1 MSHDGWKYILYDFW
15 PKIYFFKVY
24 NFFYIMKVKITASSL
39 QNPLLKRRKAVE
51 MVACVILQRITV
63 LGVKLSSH
71 FKLIFGGHSQKGH
84 KFCPFFGQKWG
95 GGVGQRHL
103 ATLGLGDSSLYN
115 SPRHAAGKSF
125 ETNQLAYHWC

>member
-1 MSHDGWKYILYDFW
+1 
-15 PKIYFFKVY
+15 
-24 NFFYIMKVKITASSL
+24 MKVKITASSL
-39 QNPLLKRRKAVE
+39 QNPFLKRRKAVE

-95 GGVGQRHL
+95 GGGGGAGLKFSRGGRGGQKFVCNR
-103 ATLGLGDSSLYN
+103 
-115 SPRHAAGKSF
+115 AAAV
-125 ETNQLAYHWC
+125 T